1 MILYLMRHGQTD
13 WNLEGRIQGKN
24 DLPLNETGVKQ
35 AHKAACNFL
44 ELKKAIETVY
54 TSDLKRAKKTAEI
67 ISASLDLPMHYTK
80 QLREM
85 DFGKAEGIKGMDL
98 AAKFPY
104 IHQAFNDIKNPER
117 YDIGYPMGETVGQVQ
132 KRFMKVVQRLWEDG
146 RENVLIVTHGML
158 IRIFAEICFKKSIR
172 LDNGSV
178 LRVVFDEKTKR
189 FRSAKVLF

>member
-13 WNLEGRIQGKN
+13 WNLEGRVQGKR
-24 DLPLNETGVKQ
+24 DLPLNETGVAQ
-35 AHKAACNFL
+35 AHKAALRFS
-44 ELKKAIETVY
+44 ELKKNIETVY

-67 ISASLDLPMHYTK
+67 ISACLDLPMHYTK

-85 DFGKAEGIKGMDL
+85 DFGKAEGIKKTDL
-98 AAKFPY
+98 PAKFPY
-104 IHQAFNDIKNPER
+104 IYQAFNDVSNPER
-117 YDIGYPMGETVGQVQ
+117 YDIGYPLGETVGAVQ
-132 KRFMKVVQRLWEDG
+132 QRFMKVVQRLWEDR

-178 LRVVFDEKTKR
+178 LRVTFDEKTKR